1 MIELSLI
8 TCVNYISAYSGGRC
22 KQLCFH
28 GTNKCCLK
36 HIWELNIPDL
46 VGFFFFFFFFYITAR
61 HLKQEKT
68 GQDRLFL
75 RYPLDVQSSTK

>member
-46 VGFFFFFFFFYITAR
+46 VGFFFFFFFLHYS
-61 HLKQEKT
+61 KT
-68 GQDRLFL
+68 FEAGENWPGQAISEVSFRCSVK
-75 RYPLDVQSSTK
+75 Y